1 MLGKWSNV
9 KSFKGGNMET
19 YDVVIIGGAVMGSS
33 TAYFLAANPDFTGKI
48 LVIEKDPT
56 YAQSSTSLSAGG
68 IRQQFSNTENIQI
81 SQFGAAFIKNINSYL
96 QVDEEDPINVDFME
110 NGYLFL
116 ATEKGMPVLLKNHD
130 TQIAAGANVQILD
143 KGQLK
148 EKFDWL
154 NIEDIV
160 AGSFNFQDSGWFD
173 PHCLTMA
180 FKNKAKSLQVKYI
193 NEEVVGIE
201 RIGGKIIK
209 VKLRSGEMVSGGIFI
224 NTTGAKAARMAEMAG
239 IDDLPVHSR
248 KRFVFLFKCNTPL
261 PNCPLVVD
269 PSGAYFRPE
278 GHNFICGKS
287 PDEKNDPDCEDFY
300 MDYSVFEEELWPIL
314 AERVPA
320 FDAIKR
326 ISSWAGH
333 YAYNVMDQN
342 AIIGAHPTV
351 ANFIFANGFSGH
363 GLQQSPA
370 VGRAVSELVTY
381 GQYRTLDL
389 SCFAFE
395 RFVSN
400 KLYKELNI
408 V

>member
-1 MLGKWSNV
+1 MIKMV
-9 KSFKGGNMET
+9 KSKKFKEKNMET
-19 YDVVIIGGAVMGSS
+19 YDVVIMGGAVMGSS
-33 TAYFLAANPDFTGKI
+33 TAYFLASNPDFNGAV

-56 YAQSSTSLSAGG
+56 YAQASTSLSAGG
-68 IRQQFSNTENIQI
+68 IRQQFSNTENILL
-81 SQFGAAFIKNINSYL
+81 SQFGAEFIKEINSYL
-96 QVDEEDPINVDFME
+96 QVDEDDPVNVDFME

-116 ATEKGMPVLLKNHD
+116 ATEKGMPVLLQNHK
-130 TQIAAGANVQILD
+130 TQTAAGAKVQILD
-143 KGQLK
+143 QGQLR
-148 EKFDWL
+148 EKFGWL
-154 NIEDIV
+154 NVDDIV
-160 AGSFNFQDSGWFD
+160 AGSFNFQNSGWFD

-180 FKNKAKSLQVKYI
+180 FKNKARSLNVTYI
-193 NEEVVGIE
+193 NDEVVGME
-201 RIGGKIIK
+201 RTGEKVTT
-209 VKLRSGEMVSGGIFI
+209 VKLRSGKMVSGGIFI
-224 NTTGAKAARMAEMAG
+224 NATGARAASVAEMAG

-261 PNCPLVVD
+261 PDCPLVVD

-287 PDEKNDPDCEDFY
+287 PDKDNDPDCEDFY

-342 AIIGAHPTV
+342 AIIGPHPTV
-351 ANFIFANGFSGH
+351 SNFIFANGFSGH
-363 GLQQSPA
+363 GLQQSPG
-370 VGRAVSELVTY
+370 VGRGICELVTY

-389 SCFAFE
+389 SCFAFD
-395 RFVSN
+395 RFAGN
-400 KLYKELNI
+400 RLYKELNI